1 MTASVDTT
9 PDTATEY
16 DREELVAT
24 IAELETYR
32 QRLMDDTLEVAQKAK
47 IMKSKA
53 LEQIQPELD
62 QLDSTLTFLRSKL

>member
-9 PDTATEY
+9 ADTATEY

-62 QLDSTLTFLRSKL
+62 QLDSTLTFLRSQL

>member
-9 PDTATEY
+9 AEY

-62 QLDSTLTFLRSKL
+62 QLDSTLTFLRSQL